1 MDMQKA
7 CDRVEWD
14 FLKDYFLRLGFHS
27 IWVQW
32 VMQCITTI
40 SISVKFNGDQL
51 NYFHPISGL
60 RQDDPLSP
68 YLFILLANLL
78 STLIHQALNM
88 GHLKGIQLNR
98 WCPTLS
104 HLFFVDDTI
113 FFLDGKV
120 LECQNLANILNQYCL
135 AIGQAVNRNKS
146 GIFFSKACPSTLKEN
161 LAQQFQIPV
170 LHKIGKYLG
179 IPSDWGRSK
188 RDMFAWILG
197 RVNSKLDGWK
207 ENLISKDGKEILI
220 KSVVQA
226 IPQYAMSIF
235 KILVSLCRSIE
246 KKDSEILVAK

>member
-1 MDMQKA
+1 M
-7 CDRVEWD
+7 
-14 FLKDYFLRLGFHS
+14 
-27 IWVQW
+27 
-32 VMQCITTI
+32 
-40 SISVKFNGDQL
+40 
-51 NYFHPISGL
+51 
-60 RQDDPLSP
+60 
-68 YLFILLANLL
+68 
-78 STLIHQALNM
+78 
-88 GHLKGIQLNR
+88 
-98 WCPTLS
+98 
-104 HLFFVDDTI
+104 
-113 FFLDGKV
+113 
-120 LECQNLANILNQYCL
+120 NQYYL

-235 KILVSLCRSIE
+235 KIPVSLCQSIE
-246 KKDSEILVAK
+246 KKIARFWWQNDSRKQGIHWKNWKLLKDRKENGGLGFRDLIAFNKPMLGKQAWQLI